1 MKENKL
7 KKYFSVLGVLAVLI
21 SLIGLFGC
29 QKAAK
34 NTDCEQSSW
43 NKTTEVVQVKRG

>member
-34 NTDCEQSSW
+34 NT
-43 NKTTEVVQVKRG
+43 VVNRVVGIKLLRLFK